1 MTADEKPKSA
11 EKSAE
16 KEPDPEKYP
25 ACRYHATEDARIVH
39 NEEEDKKLGA
49 GWVDNPDK
57 LKKKDDEDKPEHK
70 TPPPAPTRK

>member
-1 MTADEKPKSA
+1 MTADEKP
-11 EKSAE
+11 KSAE

-57 LKKKDDEDKPEHK
+57 LKKKDKDDDDKPEHK
-70 TPPPAPTRK
+70 APPAPAKR